1 VKKVNQ
7 AEKYTRMIETPVEK
21 LICRLAVPTILSML
35 VTSFYN
41 MADTYF
47 VGRIDTSAT
56 AAVGV
61 IFSLMTIIQA
71 LGFLFGHGS
80 GNYMSR
86 KLGNKEVQVAEK
98 VASTGF
104 FSSFI
109 VGTVLAILGLI
120 FINPLARI
128 LGATDTM
135 LPYAI
140 SYMQYI
146 LIGTPFMMT
155 SLVLNNQL
163 RFQGSAFYGMIGMV
177 SGSIINIILNP
188 IFIFVLDLGIGGA
201 ALATVV
207 SQFISFCLLLIG
219 TTKGGNIRIKFQNF
233 TPTVHHYKEI
243 VNAGLPSLARQGIAS
258 VATISMN
265 LAAGPYGDAAIA
277 ALSIVSRIMFFA
289 MALIIGFGQ
298 GFQPVCGFNY
308 GAKLYDRVQ
317 QGFWFSVKVTT
328 VLLLILAVPGIL
340 FADKIVT
347 LFRKEDL
354 EVIAIGTTAL
364 RLQCLALPFF
374 AWITI
379 ANMMLQSIGKSA
391 KATIL
396 ALGRQGIFFLPIIW
410 SLPHIFGLFG
420 IQISQPIADI
430 ATFILSIPLVLGELE
445 RMKKI
450 EEVVSESYS
459 NGSQPQADAS

>member
-1 VKKVNQ
+1 MNQ